1 MLHFREYYEMGTDEY
16 AKHTK
21 KMTPGQQEATAR
33 GKADPK
39 VVNNIV
45 KRFKKARPKPGD
57 HHYHLD
63 NISDDEQAH
72 RGEKDQ
78 ARQILKKSG
87 HFKEEKRT

>member
-1 MLHFREYYEMGTDEY
+1 MKNFKDLREGY
-16 AKHTK
+16 AK
-21 KMTPGQQEATAR
+21 EATAR